1 MLAESKDD
9 DLLAFHSV
17 RLFAG
22 LCVAEIR
29 ALDWRDVDLAG
40 GFIHVGAKI
49 SKTRS
54 RRLVPI
60 LDNLKAWL
68 QPIAKA
74 AARAGDSD
82 WPSKTDPDLRVL
94 AGRRGGR
101 WLCGRWIR
109 SSPTEADFA
118 HPRLTYGRR
127 GVWPLSRIIVVA
139 RPATRGRSRDLFRI
153 STSPIESRSKSAL
166 TEAGRRWDARLSR
179 PAADSICP
187 PG

>member
-40 GFIHVGAKI
+40 GFIHVGTKI

-74 AARAGDSD
+74 RGRAILTG
-82 WPSKTDPDLRVL
+82 LRRPIPIY
-94 AGRRGGR
+94 ACWREG
-101 WLCGRWIR
+101 
-109 SSPTEADFA
+109 EADDGYAAGGFD
-118 HPRLTYGRR
+118 RR
-127 GVWPLSRIIVVA
+127 R
-139 RPATRGRSRDLFRI
+139 RRRI
-153 STSPIESRSKSAL
+153 SLIL
-166 TEAGRRWDARLSR
+166 G
-179 PAADSICP
+179 
-187 PG
+187 